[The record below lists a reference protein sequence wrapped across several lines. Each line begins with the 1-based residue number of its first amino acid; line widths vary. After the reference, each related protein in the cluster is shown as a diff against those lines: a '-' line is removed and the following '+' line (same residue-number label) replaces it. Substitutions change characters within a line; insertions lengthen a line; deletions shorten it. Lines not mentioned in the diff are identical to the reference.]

1 MKVHLFATVIFLL
14 AASAA
19 FSAEAPDSSY
29 VVTFL
34 GGSTTVEVF
43 GRVEHI
49 VVRDIEGIVR
59 ADSECGGSVGNYE
72 QIVGVAKALQI
83 YVTNADAVGAFVSY
97 PLKVNSELGKKHVD
111 IPSKKALVAH
121 YNDVFTP
128 SVIERIK
135 KSNPHEVFC
144 RNGMA
149 TIGSGI
155 VWFAEDGDGQV
166 KLAVVNQ

>member
-1 MKVHLFATVIFLL
+1 MRDVEGKVR
-14 AASAA
+14 
-19 FSAEAPDSSY
+19 AESECDSS
-29 VVTFL
+29 V
-34 GGSTTVEVF
+34 GS
-43 GRVEHI
+43 
-49 VVRDIEGIVR
+49 
-59 ADSECGGSVGNYE
+59 YE
-72 QIVGVAKALQI
+72 QIVGVAKALQV

-97 PLKVNSELGKKHVD
+97 PLTVNSELGKKHVD

-135 KSNPHEVFC
+135 KSNPHEVVC

-149 TIGSGI
+149 MIGNGT
-155 VWFAEDGDGQV
+155 VWFAEDRDGQV